1 MDNFTTCSL
10 HKTFFAFVKA
20 FTHFTHF
27 MLFPSWWA
35 MLKEVDDTYSNG
47 KVVIF
52 QQTLMNLKHFPKK
65 KKNHKHFPSLDSQSS
80 QVGTSTPDPV
90 ENKIILPANLLVYRK
105 LFIHCLLL
113 FTIIQ

>member
-35 MLKEVDDTYSNG
+35 MLKEVDDTYSSG
-47 KVVIF
+47 KIVIF
-52 QQTLMNLKHFPKK
+52 QQTLMDLKHFPS
-65 KKNHKHFPSLDSQSS
+65 PDSQSS

-105 LFIHCLLL
+105 LFIHCLSL